1 MGVDVRTG
9 VWVAVLVIVGM
20 GVLVIMAMLVLVLV
34 GSQLAFGPHRRPAV
48 PP

>member
-1 MGVDVRTG
+1 MGVDVRMG

-20 GVLVIMAMLVLVLV
+20 GVLVIMAMLVLV